1 MTIAKSLPQNVR
13 IVDGNAVQVYVDEP
27 SGIIYLKD
35 IYGRVEPLSNYLTP
49 SNQILVNVG
58 GGTKVYT
65 ENTGL
70 PAQLRTLTQGTNITI
85 IENPTEIQISSSGV
99 GSLDNV
105 GTGAEVYI
113 TASGNNP
120 AQLRTLTQGANVVIT
135 QNANDIQIAVPSVTG
150 IPLYYG
156 SFYSTQTQTTVGNE
170 QKAMTFNNTD
180 ATATLG
186 TSIVSN
192 SRITV
197 ANAGIYNIAFS
208 AQLLRTS
215 GGQAQQIYIYLK
227 KNGNIVP
234 DSNTA
239 MTLANNGHLVVA
251 AWNLF
256 LQLNAGQY
264 VEIFWYATAAT
275 IQLHYDASP
284 VVGLPA
290 IPSVI
295 ATINRVG

>member
-1 MTIAKSLPQNVR
+1 MTIAKSLPQNVK

-35 IYGRVEPLSNYLTP
+35 IYGRIEPLSNYLT
-49 SNQILVNVG
+49 
-58 GGTKVYT
+58 
-65 ENTGL
+65 
-70 PAQLRTLTQGTNITI
+70 TNG
-85 IENPTEIQISSSGV
+85 QV
-99 GSLDNV
+99 LANV
-105 GTGAEVYI
+105 GTGAEVFLEN
-113 TASGNNP
+113 TGLP
-120 AQLRTLTQGANVVIT
+120 AYLRTLKQGANVVIT
-135 QNANDIQIAVPSVTG
+135 ENANEIEIAVPSVTG

-156 SFYSTQTQTTVGNE
+156 SFFSTQTQTTVGNE

-239 MTLANNGHLVVA
+239 ITLANNGHLVVA
-251 AWNLF
+251 AWNFF

>member
-1 MTIAKSLPQNVR
+1 MTIAKSLPQNVK
-13 IVDGNAVQVYVDEP
+13 IIDGNAVQVYVDEP

-58 GGTKVYT
+58 GGSKVYT

-70 PAQLRTLTQGTNITI
+70 PAQLRTLTQGTNISI

-99 GSLDNV
+99 SSLQNI
-105 GTGAEVYI
+105 GTGAEVYVQ
-113 TASGNNP
+113 ASGNNP
-120 AQLRTLTQGANVVIT
+120 AQLRSITQGTNVVVT
-135 QNANDIQIAVPSVTG
+135 QNANDIQISAPNIVGTA
-150 IPLYYG
+150 LYYG
-156 SFYSTQTQTTVGNE
+156 SFFSTQTQTTIGNE
-170 QKAMTFNNTD
+170 IKKMTFNNTD

-186 TSIVSN
+186 FSVVSN
-192 SRITV
+192 SRIT
-197 ANAGIYNIAFS
+197 ATNTGIYNIQFS

-215 GGQAQQIYIYLK
+215 GGQAQQIYIWFQ
-227 KNGNIVP
+227 KNGLNIP

-239 MTLANNGHLVVA
+239 LTLANNGDLLVA
-251 AWNLF
+251 SWNLF
-256 LQLNAGQY
+256 SPLNAGQY
-264 VEIFWYATAAT
+264 IEICWYATASS
-275 IQLHYDASP
+275 IQLHYTAAP

>member
-197 ANAGIYNIAFS
+197 ANAGIYNFAFS

-239 MTLANNGHLVVA
+239 ITLANNGHLVVA
-251 AWNLF
+251 AWNFF

-275 IQLHYDASP
+275 IQLNYDASP